1 MGLEIV
7 LVEPEIPQNTGNIA
21 RTCVAVGARLH
32 LVEPLGFA
40 IDDRQLK
47 RAGLDY
53 WFDLDLTLWPD
64 LDTLLRRQG
73 NGKKIFYA
81 TTRGGQVYADAPL
94 TGDIL
99 LVFGK
104 ETRGLPESVLLAH
117 PERCL
122 RIPMLPDRR
131 SLNLANAVAI
141 MTYEVLRQQKFPG
154 LLQTS
159 PDLPRCQDD

>member
-1 MGLEIV
+1 MGLEIA

-32 LVEPLGFA
+32 LVEPLGFT

-64 LDTLLRRQG
+64 LETLLRQQDG
-73 NGKKIFYA
+73 GKKIFYA
-81 TTRGGQVYADAPL
+81 TTRGGQVYSDARFC
-94 TGDIL
+94 GDIL

-104 ETRGLPESVLLAH
+104 ETKGLPESVLVAH

-122 RIPMLPDRR
+122 RIPMLPESR
-131 SLNLANAVAI
+131 SLNLSNAVAI
-141 MTYEVLRQQKFPG
+141 MAYEVLRQQRFPG
-154 LLQTS
+154 LMQTS
-159 PDLPRCQDD
+159 HNLQR